1 MGTGVCPLAMQVQ
14 VPANGKHEEEDECAP
29 VPDWSNRRLPRQKE
43 SDVARAAQYFRHEL
57 LLLKGIT
64 LVERHALGLEH

>member
-43 SDVARAAQYFRHEL
+43 SDVARAA
-57 LLLKGIT
+57 
-64 LVERHALGLEH
+64 